1 MKLQQRKGNVKG
13 GMTQSSPY
21 LCKLIEI
28 ALGIAALE
36 LLFYLF
42 RAGAA
47 VYAP

>member
-1 MKLQQRKGNVKG
+1 MRPRQRKGNVKS
-13 GMTQSSPY
+13 GMRQNSPY
-21 LCKLIEI
+21 LRKLIEI

-42 RAGAA
+42 RIGAA